1 LQLEVVVAAGEMLA
15 VATVA
20 VQVEVPVAIQAPD
33 QEALELQGKETL
45 AATVLR
51 LRVPLAVAAVAVPTE
66 LVKAISVLEAVLV
79 AQAKKA
85 LLLG

>member
-1 LQLEVVVAAGEMLA
+1 MVVAAGEMLA

-20 VQVEVPVAIQAPD
+20 VQVEVPVAIQAAD